1 MSTPVL
7 DADDFAQALADLLP
21 VGAVWPREPDAT
33 LMRLVAGLAGGAN
46 AAHQRAQDLLMR
58 ESDPAQTVE
67 LLPDWERAY
76 GLPDTCAPEAQ
87 GLQERQAA
95 LQARIAALGGQSR
108 AYYIAVAAALGFQIT
123 IDEFRPFRADR
134 STADTPV
141 YDTPWPFTWRVN
153 APDLTT
159 IYFRADRSTSEEP
172 LERASNQILE
182 CVLERLAPAHTTVLF
197 SYGG

>member
-1 MSTPVL
+1 MSAPVL
-7 DADDFAQALADLLP
+7 DADDFTQALADLLP
-21 VGAVWPREPDAT
+21 VGALWPRDPDTT
-33 LMRLVAGLAGGAN
+33 LMALVAGLAAGAN

-76 GLPDTCAPEAQ
+76 GLPDTCAPEGQ

-108 AYYIAVAAALGFQIT
+108 AYFIAVAAALGFEIT
-123 IDEFRPFRADR
+123 IEEFRPFRADR
-134 STADTPV
+134 STVETALNDA
-141 YDTPWPFTWRVN
+141 PWPFTWRVH
-153 APDLTT
+153 APEQT
-159 IYFRADRSTSEEP
+159 IILFRTDRSTADEP
-172 LERASNQILE
+172 LSRASNQILE
-182 CVLERLAPAHTTVLF
+182 CVLSRLAPAHTTVLF